1 MAIQNR
7 STQAII
13 ISAISLPHH
22 FTVHVLRTN
31 LCINTCV
38 YAVTC
43 HSLGLPGFQLFV
55 SSADIKSSAKGRDAE
70 TSGVT
75 SSVFGIDSC

>member
-1 MAIQNR
+1 M
-7 STQAII
+7 
-13 ISAISLPHH
+13 SLPHH

-38 YAVTC
+38 YAATC

-55 SSADIKSSAKGRDAE
+55 SSADIKSSAKG
-70 TSGVT
+70 T
-75 SSVFGIDSC
+75 